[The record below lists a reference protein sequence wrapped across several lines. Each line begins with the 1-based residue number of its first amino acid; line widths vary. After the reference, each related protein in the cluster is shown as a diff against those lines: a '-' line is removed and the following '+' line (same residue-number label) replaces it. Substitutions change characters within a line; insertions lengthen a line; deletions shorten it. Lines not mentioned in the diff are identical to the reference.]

1 MMRRYIAAI
10 IAFTMCLSAMS
21 PLSARA
27 EGFFIRGDANGDG
40 AFDTADL
47 AALKKWLTGDPESG
61 LVSPKAA
68 DLCRDNV
75 TDVFDLVAMRR
86 ELISAA
92 EPSIISAPVCR
103 AAALVCA
110 DSGELLYG
118 DNINE
123 RTAPASLTKLLTA
136 QVALKYLS
144 PETVITVGSEQ
155 SLVKSGS
162 SLCLIQRGHRLRLY
176 DLLTG
181 MLMASGNDAAY
192 TVAVAA
198 ARAANPGKSLSDAE
212 AAAAFAD
219 MMNACAAEIG
229 MTHSHFVSPEGWD
242 DPQQYTTAADLLL
255 LAQHSF
261 SDPVIREI
269 TGTLQTKVYFVSGEN
284 AVWKNTNSLL
294 DPESKFYC
302 ADAVGMKTG
311 TTAAAGRCLIA
322 AFQRGGKTY
331 FTAVTGC
338 RTDSARYL
346 LTLQMLGTLS

>member
-1 MMRRYIAAI
+1 MRRTLSRLTAA
-10 IAFTMCLSAMS
+10 AAALMLLCCAVR
-21 PLSARA
+21 PVHAA
-27 EGFFIRGDANGDG
+27 GFCVMGDLNGDG
-40 AFDTADL
+40 VCTLADIVLLQKYLL
-47 AALKKWLTGDPESG
+47 AEPDIDRTSWR
-61 LVSPKAA
+61 AA
-68 DLCRDNV
+68 DYDSSGALNACDLTLMKRAMLCPRA
-75 TDVFDLVAMRR
+75 LS
-86 ELISAA
+86 ESA
-92 EPSIISAPVCR
+92 EC
-103 AAALVCA
+103 AAAGLLCA
-110 DSGELLYG
+110 DDGLLLYSE
-118 DNINE
+118 NIDAQI
-123 RTAPASLTKLLTA
+123 APASLTKLLTA
-136 QVALKYLS
+136 TVALRCLD
-144 PETVITVGSEQ
+144 PDTVITVGSEQ
-155 SLVKSGS
+155 SLVKPHS
-162 SLCLIQRGHRLRLY
+162 SLCLIKPGHRLRLR

-181 MLMASGNDAAY
+181 MLVASGNDAAY

-198 ARAANPGKSLSDAE
+198 ARAANPCKSLSDAE

-302 ADAVGMKTG
+302 ADAIGMKTG

-346 LTLQMLGTLS
+346 LTLQMLGMLS